1 MTKHLTLLLFIG
13 LAFWS
18 CEEEIEE
25 DTTPPTL
32 SITSHASGQSVSE
45 IITIIATSEDD
56 DGVSK
61 VEFYLNTSLV
71 ETDTTL
77 PYEYT
82 LNTTHYDNDQTL
94 SIKVI
99 SYDNS
104 DNTTETQFDLSV
116 DNSTAVPQGVNIT
129 SVTYSPTVMTVDWEE
144 SSDGDFKDYKVLYSE
159 TEDGVRDTIAT
170 YTDQSI
176 RSLILTEF
184 DPTHENWFWVKVTD
198 TVGLSSIGIGMT
210 NEIESD
216 PPTPSVLFHITYN
229 DGFKINW
236 SRNNGGDFQS
246 YKLYESL
253 SEDMS
258 NDTLIYET
266 HNRTDTT
273 FIKTVQNFRYY
284 QIVVED
290 VWGLQSTSN
299 IEVGDYDIQLWGEPY
314 SILNTTSLNLQSHGL
329 TGSISTEIGHLIN
342 LEILRLGSNELTGS
356 IPPEIGNLTNLT
368 SLHLQENQFTGSM
381 PTEIGN
387 LTNLTSL
394 HLQENQL
401 TGSMPTEIGNLTNL
415 TYLYLNENQL
425 TGSIPMEI
433 GNLTN
438 LTYLYLNENQL
449 TGSIPMEIGN
459 LTNLERLSLIS
470 NQLTGLIPSEI
481 GNLTNLERLILISNQ
496 LTGLIPSEIG
506 NLTNLVWLGLSY
518 NQLTGEIPESIC
530 DLNVEFSNSGHFL
543 ISTNQLCP
551 PYPPC
556 IEDYVG
562 YQDTSDCD

>member
-1 MTKHLTLLLFIG
+1 MKKLLPLFSLLLIFSFG
-13 LAFWS
+13 
-18 CEEEIEE
+18 CENDKATEE

-45 IITIIATSEDD
+45 IITITATSEDD

-61 VEFYLNTSLV
+61 VEFYLNTALV

-82 LNTTHYDNDQTL
+82 LNTTQYDNDQTL

-104 DNTTETQFDLSV
+104 DNTTETQFYLSV

-129 SVTYSPTVMTVDWEE
+129 SVTYSLTVMTVDWEE
-144 SSDGDFKDYKVLYSE
+144 SSDGDFKDYKVLYSG

-198 TVGLSSIGIGMT
+198 TVGLSSIGVGMT

-229 DGFKINW
+229 NGFQINW
-236 SRNNGGDFQS
+236 SRNNSGDFQS

-266 HNRTDTT
+266 DNRTDTT

-368 SLHLQENQFTGSM
+368 SLY
-381 PTEIGN
+381 
-387 LTNLTSL
+387 
-394 HLQENQL
+394 LQENQL
-401 TGSMPTEIGNLTNL
+401 TGSIPT
-415 TYLYLNENQL
+415 
-425 TGSIPMEI
+425 EI

-459 LTNLERLSLIS
+459 LTNLERLSLMS
-470 NQLTGLIPSEI
+470 NQLTGSIPTEI
-481 GNLTNLERLILISNQ
+481 GNLTNLERLSLMSNQ
-496 LTGLIPSEIG
+496 LTGSIPSEIG

-556 IEDYVG
+556 VEDYVG
-562 YQDTSDCD
+562 YQDTSDCP

>member
-184 DPTHENWFWVKVTD
+184 DPTHENWFWVKVTA

-229 DGFKINW
+229 DGFQINW

-266 HNRTDTT
+266 DNRTDTT

-314 SILNTTSLNLQSHGL
+314 SILNTTSLNLQSHAL

-342 LEILRLGSNELTGS
+342 LGILRLGSNE
-356 IPPEIGNLTNLT
+356 
-368 SLHLQENQFTGSM
+368 
-381 PTEIGN
+381 
-387 LTNLTSL
+387 
-394 HLQENQL
+394 
-401 TGSMPTEIGNLTNL
+401 
-415 TYLYLNENQL
+415 L

-438 LTYLYLNENQL
+438 LT
-449 TGSIPMEIGN
+449 
-459 LTNLERLSLIS
+459 SLHI
-470 NQLTGLIPSEI
+470 Q
-481 GNLTNLERLILISNQ
+481 
-496 LTGLIPSEIG
+496 
-506 NLTNLVWLGLSY
+506 
-518 NQLTGEIPESIC
+518 
-530 DLNVEFSNSGHFL
+530 
-543 ISTNQLCP
+543 
-551 PYPPC
+551 
-556 IEDYVG
+556 
-562 YQDTSDCD
+562 